1 MTVPKDS
8 RRSAALFES
17 DWRRADIITPL
28 QDVTVPDGS
37 MTFKISTV
45 QRESNCAV
53 CLLQSARSSSL
64 GEANAKPALRI
75 RPGSGWLAFSE
86 SHLVCVASSWVQQF
100 CWGWHSFFPGCS
112 RHTTPWFSFGV
123 S

>member
-53 CLLQSARSSSL
+53 CLLQSA
-64 GEANAKPALRI
+64 
-75 RPGSGWLAFSE
+75 
-86 SHLVCVASSWVQQF
+86 
-100 CWGWHSFFPGCS
+100 
-112 RHTTPWFSFGV
+112 
-123 S
+123 